1 MKKPVVNYF
10 LMIIALGSIGFLTG
24 CNNEEETPTPAQA
37 EFNVDLS
44 NTGVILSSQYASA
57 GEGSFYASQTKE
69 VGTSSTSEAENV
81 DVTYADIA
89 TSGTATDEPVFVSPD
104 YRSSVNQEGTNGP
117 VTDLTDAGTTYFK
130 ATSLDLS
137 SASAAQ
143 VAVEMDSIGTE
154 RSIAITGVNTNYL
167 FSNSQTNSE
176 GIIKVTELIQ
186 VETSTEG
193 EFTTSIKF
201 DVKVLK

>member
-1 MKKPVVNYF
+1 MKKPAINYF
-10 LMIIALGSIGFLTG
+10 FMLLAIGSIGFLSG
-24 CNNEEETPTPAQA
+24 CNNEDETPAPAQA
-37 EFNVDLS
+37 EFNADLS

-57 GEGSFYASQTKE
+57 GEGSFYASQTKT
-69 VGTSSTSEAENV
+69 VGTSSSSEAENV

-89 TSGTATDEPVFVSPD
+89 TSGTASDEPMFVSPD

-117 VTDLTDAGTTYFK
+117 VTDLNDAGTTYFK

-137 SASAAQ
+137 DASAAE
-143 VAVEMDSIGTE
+143 VAAEIDSIGTE
-154 RSIAITGVNTNYL
+154 KSIEITGVDTNYL
-167 FSNSQTNSE
+167 FSNSQTNSQ

-193 EFTTSIKF
+193 EFTSSIKF
-201 DVKVLK
+201 DIKVLK